1 MKQFTKKF
9 SSLLIA
15 FLLVAMLSTLCVGS
29 AFAMVDISD
38 DYYITDQADVISS
51 STEEYIISQNAYLE
65 DYCSGA
71 QIVVVVVDFLDGMD
85 IEDYAYRLFDDLDIG
100 SSTEDNGILLL
111 LTIGE
116 ENYWCMQGRGLESD
130 LPASTIDDILY
141 YDLEPDF
148 AERAYDAGVK
158 KVFDSLFNEVCEIYD
173 VDAANNGGGSYTS
186 GGSYSS
192 GGSFDEDE
200 FFSQAST
207 SAIIVSWAIRI
218 VAILI
223 IMLAVLFIY
232 TVIKSILLG
241 NSAARGTYMRPAP
254 RPIFRPHRHRPPRPP
269 HPGPGPGGP
278 GGPHHGGPHPG
289 GPGGPGGPRPSA
301 PRPKPSRPSS
311 GGLFG
316 GGGGSSRGGGA
327 GRRTSSSSYHRS
339 SPSRSSFGG
348 GSRGGSSRGGGM
360 GRGGGGSSRGGGAGR
375 RGR

>member
-9 SSLLIA
+9 SFFLIA
-15 FLLVAMLSTLCVGS
+15 FLLAAMLSMLCVGNT
-29 AFAMVDISD
+29 FAMVDISD

-71 QIVVVVVDFLDGMD
+71 QILVVVVDFLDGMD

-158 KVFDSLFNEVCEIYD
+158 NVFDSLFNEICKIYD

-186 GGSYSS
+186 GGS
-192 GGSFDEDE
+192 FDEDE
-200 FFSQAST
+200 FFGQAST
-207 SAIIVSWAIRI
+207 SSIIMSWAIRI
-218 VAILI
+218 IAILI
-223 IMLAVLFIY
+223 MMLAVLFIY
-232 TVIKSILLG
+232 TVIKSIIGG

-269 HPGPGPGGP
+269 HPGPGSGGP
-278 GGPHHGGPHPG
+278 SGPHHGDPG
-289 GPGGPGGPRPSA
+289 SPRPSA

-311 GGLFG
+311 SGLFG
-316 GGGGSSRGGGA
+316 GGGA
-327 GRRTSSSSYHRS
+327 GRRTSSSSSHRS

-348 GSRGGSSRGGGM
+348 GSRGGGM

>member
-9 SSLLIA
+9 SSFLIA

-173 VDAANNGGGSYTS
+173 VDAANNGGGSYA
-186 GGSYSS
+186 S

-232 TVIKSILLG
+232 TVIKSIFLG

-269 HPGPGPGGP
+269 HPGPGGP

-327 GRRTSSSSYHRS
+327 GRRTSSSSSHRS

-348 GSRGGSSRGGGM
+348 GSRGGGSRGGGM